1 MSISIDCPVTTERY
15 PLATLTMW
23 VIAFRRAP
31 DQDYL
36 WVYCS
41 CGGFHRINS
50 IELLA
55 MAKANGATEIKA
67 GDYPPLRSRDE
78 KLVAGAV
85 SDIDSEWQEVV
96 AAERLA
102 APLSEANESRAA
114 AFTAFLAQT
123 GTRGMNYSLFEVGLS
138 S

>member
-41 CGGFHRINS
+41 CGGFHRVDS
-50 IELLA
+50 RDLLA
-55 MAKANGATEIKA
+55 MARANGVTEIKA

-78 KLVAGAV
+78 KLVVRAAV
-85 SDIDSEWQEVV
+85 DIEHEWQEVL

-102 APLSEANESRAA
+102 PPLSAQNERQAT
-114 AFTAFLAQT
+114 AFAAFLAHT
-123 GTRGMNYSLFEVGLS
+123 NTRGINYSLFDAGITG
-138 S
+138 